1 MSCGLHGNAI
11 NNTGLGFT
19 VFYEATSKLT
29 AVVKTDDKIY
39 ETSLTL
45 QEVLN
50 TTTQSF
56 SISWTPQSL
65 LFFKDGKNE
74 GESKVTSSDSH
85 ANESVVSQEYIL
97 LFGHYYHRVSHTGV
111 ELLNLRIRRKALP
124 SPDVEAYG
132 EINCKFIVPFQRAL
146 LSFY

>member
-1 MSCGLHGNAI
+1 M
-11 NNTGLGFT
+11 
-19 VFYEATSKLT
+19 
-29 AVVKTDDKIY
+29 KTDDKIY

-74 GESKVTSSDSH
+74 GESKVTTSDSH

-97 LFGHYYHRVSHTGV
+97 LFGHYYHRASHTGV